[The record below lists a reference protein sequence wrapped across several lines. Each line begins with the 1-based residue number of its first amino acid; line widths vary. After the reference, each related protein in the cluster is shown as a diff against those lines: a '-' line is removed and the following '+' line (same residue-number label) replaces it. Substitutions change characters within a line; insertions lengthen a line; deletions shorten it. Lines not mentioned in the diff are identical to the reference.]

1 MKLVYVS
8 LLLSL
13 SLIITAASDA
23 GGSQFRCR
31 GGLVRAGDTMPE
43 VVNDCGEPIFIN
55 RPGSVVIQIG
65 GVLWPIGVDEEWIY
79 NLGPHRFIRFVRFR
93 GGRVVDIGHG
103 NYGWTD

>member
-1 MKLVYVS
+1 MKLAYVCF
-8 LLLSL
+8 LLSL
-13 SLIITAASDA
+13 SIIITATSYADIP
-23 GGSQFRCR
+23 FRCR
-31 GGLVRAGDTMPE
+31 GGLIETGDTVPE

-65 GVLWPIGVDEEWIY
+65 GVLWPIAVDEEWIY
-79 NLGPHRFIRFVRFR
+79 NLGPHQFIRFVRFR

>member
-1 MKLVYVS
+1 MRIVCLC

-13 SLIITAASDA
+13 PLFMPATSDA
-23 GGSQFRCR
+23 EIPLRCN

-43 VVNDCGEPIFIN
+43 VINECGEPGFIN

-65 GVLWPIGVDEEWIY
+65 GVLWSIDVDEEWIY
-79 NLGPHRFIRFVRFR
+79 NLGPTRFIRFVRFR

-103 NYGWTD
+103 NYGWTE